1 MNTPQ
6 LAAAIVAGALA
17 LPGAASAQSSVT
29 ISGNIKLAVENVRLD
44 QSSKSPS
51 SEGRVADELSRI
63 LFQVVE
69 DLGGGLQAVAQI
81 DWRVVPDAGTDA
93 ASGNNWVGLRSKD
106 WGSLL
111 LGRFDLHYHHS
122 PSDLTAKAGSLKAWN
137 VSLLSFAGGGG
148 TAVGLGT
155 RTANV
160 VRYESPKWRGFTL
173 AGSYSMNPAP
183 AEADI
188 GSAVRK
194 GRAWSFVP
202 SYEASNW
209 QAAWSHW
216 RARPDAFASADQQ
229 GDRLWGSYT
238 WGGFKLGIAWDRAKL
253 ISGATGVVTSK
264 RTAWSLPL
272 RYARGPHTFHAEYT
286 RARDDA
292 ASAAPDG
299 ARMLALAYTYDL
311 SKRTSLG
318 LTYAKITNDA
328 GAFYNL
334 YNSAA
339 AQGSASAAVAPG
351 EDPRIWSFGLR
362 HAF

>member
-1 MNTPQ
+1 MGTRRF
-6 LAAAIVAGALA
+6 AAVVAGALA

-29 ISGNIKLAVENVRLD
+29 ISGYIKLAVENVKLG
-44 QSSKSPS
+44 QSAKSPS
-51 SEGRVADELSRI
+51 SEARVADELSRI

-93 ASGNNWVGLRSKD
+93 ASGNNWVGLRSKN
-106 WGSLL
+106 WGALL

-160 VRYESPKWRGFTL
+160 VRYESPNWGGLTL
-173 AGSYSMNPAP
+173 AGSYSMNPAA

-188 GSAVRK
+188 GSSVRR
-194 GRAWSFVP
+194 GRAWNIVP
-202 SYEASNW
+202 SYTAPDWQIGWSNW
-209 QAAWSHW
+209 RSKPDTFAA
-216 RARPDAFASADQQ
+216 ADQK
-229 GDRLWGSYT
+229 GDRVWGYYV
-238 WGGFKLGIAWDRAKL
+238 WRGFKLGIAWDRAEL
-253 ISGATGVVTSK
+253 IGGATGVVTSK

-272 RYARGPHTFHAEYT
+272 RYARGSHTFHAEYT
-286 RARDDA
+286 RARDDKA
-292 ASAAPDG
+292 TVVPDG
-299 ARMLALAYTYDL
+299 ARMFAVAYSYDL
-311 SKRTSLG
+311 SKRTSVG
-318 LTYAKITNDA
+318 LSYARVTNDA
-328 GAFYNL
+328 GALYNF

-339 AQGSASAAVAPG
+339 AQGSASAAVAAG